1 MTRVRIRLLGSATLG
16 ASLALLGAGCRDLQ
30 RFSTGND
37 HFEGGITKGSF
48 ARAGFTDDVRICLTL
63 DADNLQDTPGAV
75 SSTDGRFRRTPL
87 RPIPQLSHDP
97 LSTLDFGQGR
107 LKNLVYA
114 LSPAVDAGGPEDV
127 LAVVSL
133 MDSNDVEVRLL
144 RGAPQPTDAEAAQAS
159 PNMFGIFRLQRA
171 RGPCSF

>member
-1 MTRVRIRLLGSATLG
+1 MIARLARVGRLSTFAAALAA
-16 ASLALLGAGCRDLQ
+16 ASAGCRDLQ

-37 HFEGGITKGSF
+37 HFEGTITKGAF
-48 ARAGFTDDVRICLTL
+48 ARAGFAEDVRVCLTL
-63 DADNLQDTPGAV
+63 DADNLQDTPGTI
-75 SSTDGRFRRTPL
+75 SSTDGRFHATPL
-87 RPIPQLSHDP
+87 RPIPQLAHDP

-114 LSPAVDAGGPEDV
+114 AAPAADAGGPEDV

-144 RGAPQPTDAEAAQAS
+144 RGAPRPGDASAAPSQ
-159 PNMFGIFRLQRA
+159 NLFGVFRLQRA
-171 RGPCSF
+171 SGPCGF